1 MYSIH
6 FSPVGIGEI
15 EFEFNVISFIM
26 FENLLALEEFK
37 KMSTVKFP
45 FLKYIA
51 RRLLTI
57 YMMLNIKTHVLQAFH
72 YYSILTFKI
81 NHSYSEK
88 YSTMYIPAKIL
99 NQCNTGFQSLGSH
112 LIVVTTYYIQ

>member
-6 FSPVGIGEI
+6 FSPIGIGEI
-15 EFEFNVISFIM
+15 ELECNVISFIM

-51 RRLLTI
+51 RTRLLTI

-72 YYSILTFKI
+72 HSFILTFKI
-81 NHSYSEK
+81 NHSYTEK
-88 YSTMYIPAKIL
+88 YS
-99 NQCNTGFQSLGSH
+99 
-112 LIVVTTYYIQ
+112 IV

>member
-15 EFEFNVISFIM
+15 EFECNVISFIM

-37 KMSTVKFP
+37 KVSTVKFP

-72 YYSILTFKI
+72 HSFILTFKI

-88 YSTMYIPAKIL
+88 YSTVL
-99 NQCNTGFQSLGSH
+99 CNLPTSIQVQVFQ
-112 LIVVTTYYIQ
+112 